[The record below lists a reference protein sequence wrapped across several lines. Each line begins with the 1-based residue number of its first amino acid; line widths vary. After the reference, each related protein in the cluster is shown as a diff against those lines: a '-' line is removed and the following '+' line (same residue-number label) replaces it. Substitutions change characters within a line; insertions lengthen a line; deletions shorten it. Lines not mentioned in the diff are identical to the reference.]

1 MNKLKST
8 FSRSNK
14 PAQQIVT
21 KPFSDETYPITPKA
35 PIIPQLKLSA
45 LAQHERLQYFSWWK
59 DLDPFNIGVLDNK
72 SVLHFL
78 KGCHIT
84 DDVLEKILR
93 LFDTA
98 IDGLKEEQF
107 YAMLR
112 LIGHAQNGRRIT
124 PELVHLGAPVPRFD
138 VNTIDAL
145 IKKPQQQQPPD
156 LPPRNDNTKWQ
167 PNSTVNHPSISPP
180 TNDPNWWAAQ
190 QQQQQQQQQRS
201 PNETETYLPPPRM
214 ERSNAP
220 GPLPSMPSSAFAQHI
235 PQQVPQFGYN
245 GYVNPPLSPNN
256 GVSPPQP
263 TFPNPTDGPNIPG
276 YMQSKRYSAM
286 LSPSD
291 VNFQTFSAPE
301 NAMTYGTPPSSAP
314 QWVETNAAWQ
324 TSQGQ
329 HQEIQ
334 TAWQANDAENLRSW
348 APEANTYIQ
357 TTHWP
362 SNEVPIDSAP
372 NMLVA
377 NEQKFLH
384 QGKAAYGH
392 GRSRSVPHASTET
405 PLLPELDEP
414 LMMSKPKLGSEI
426 DENGT
431 VHSQSSFGRPQQRPN
446 VMQRASMDPDSF
458 QKLLTKID
466 RGESL
471 LLTKGLDFDSGQS
484 LNPFRRSATISHGS
498 RRATE
503 SDEGPFADQNTPKP
517 VSRSSR
523 IRSDSLA
530 MAFDEAIPDNLSF
543 IHPNARRNKYDL
555 SPPPIPSQLTK
566 PVSLK
571 YARNRKV

>member
-1 MNKLKST
+1 
-8 FSRSNK
+8 SNK
-14 PAQQIVT
+14 PNQQTIT
-21 KPFSDETYPITPKA
+21 KHFNDETYPITPTT
-35 PIIPQLKLSA
+35 PVIPQLKLSA

-59 DLDPFNIGVLDNK
+59 DLDPFNIGVLDNE

-98 IDGLKEEQF
+98 TDGLKEEQF

-124 PELVHLGAPVPRFD
+124 PELVHLGGEAPVPRFD

-156 LPPRNDNTKWQ
+156 LPARNGNAKWQ
-167 PNSTVNHPSISPP
+167 PNTTLSHPSISAP

-190 QQQQQQQQQRS
+190 QQQQQRS
-201 PNETETYLPPPRM
+201 PNETENFLPPPRM
-214 ERSNAP
+214 ERTNAP

-245 GYVNPPLSPNN
+245 GYVNPPVSPNN
-256 GVSPPQP
+256 GVSPPP
-263 TFPNPTDGPNIPG
+263 PPFPNSGDGTGIPG
-276 YMQSKRYSAM
+276 YMPSKRFSDI

-301 NAMTYGTPPSSAP
+301 NALAYGTPTPSAP
-314 QWVETNAAWQ
+314 QWIDNNGAWQ
-324 TSQGQ
+324 TSQSQ
-329 HQEIQ
+329 PQETQ
-334 TAWQANDAENLRSW
+334 TAWQPSGTDNLRSW
-348 APEANTYIQ
+348 APEPNTYNNQ
-357 TTHWP
+357 TALWSPTN
-362 SNEVPIDSAP
+362 SLAAESAP

-377 NEQKFLH
+377 SEQKVVSH
-384 QGKAAYGH
+384 GKSAYGH
-392 GRSRSVPHASTET
+392 GRSRSVPHASTEP
-405 PLLPELDEP
+405 PLLPELNEP
-414 LMMSKPKLGSEI
+414 LMMSKPKLDSEST
-426 DENGT
+426 ENGT
-431 VHSQSSFGRPQQRPN
+431 DYSTSSFARPPPQSRPN
-446 VMQRASMDPDSF
+446 VSQRASMDPDSF

-471 LLTKGLDFDSGQS
+471 LLTKGLDFDSGKS

-498 RRATE
+498 RRAADN
-503 SDEGPFADQNTPKP
+503 DEGPFADQNTPNP
-517 VSRSSR
+517 VRRASRF
-523 IRSDSLA
+523 RSDSLA

-543 IHPNARRNKYDL
+543 IHPNARRNKYNL

-566 PVSLK
+566 PDSLK
-571 YARNRKV
+571 YARNRNA